1 MLWVVEIVP
10 KGDCVNLEF
19 SELVTFDNVK
29 DLGIFLQNYD
39 DDSYRIAS
47 IKDLYVNGIYDAKNY
62 IKQDSNIEF
71 GNNKED

>member
-10 KGDCVNLEF
+10 KGDGVNLEF